1 MLRTFSALYR
11 APIDIIATSLCAPT
25 LDDNRRS
32 SRSTRRALILIPI
45 YDRQAAQS
53 IRSYPQILWIT
64 VCKKAPHWQR
74 GPDYWHRS
82 QIEHFLFKE
91 NNIVGSMA

>member
-1 MLRTFSALYR
+1 MLQTFSALYR

-32 SRSTRRALILIPI
+32 SRSARRAPIPI
-45 YDRQAAQS
+45 PQS

-64 VCKKAPHWQR
+64 VCKKPR
-74 GPDYWHRS
+74 TGGGCPDYGHRS

-91 NNIVGSMA
+91 NNIVRSMD